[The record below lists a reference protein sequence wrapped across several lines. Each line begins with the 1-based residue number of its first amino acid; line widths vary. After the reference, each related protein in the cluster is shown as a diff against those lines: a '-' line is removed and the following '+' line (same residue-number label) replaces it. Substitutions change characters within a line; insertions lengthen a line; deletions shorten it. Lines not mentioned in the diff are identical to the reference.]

1 MALQGSG
8 AISFDNLR
16 SEYSN
21 TGSIALSEMYRGG
34 SFVANH
40 SNNGNVPTSG
50 TIKMSNFYSQNNT
63 PPYADWST
71 TQTTG
76 LQNSGK
82 SYAER
87 GYLAGSFGSM
97 DDTTVDGQ
105 NGTTISAAY
114 YRLGVDTASFLK
126 LTLANGSDN
135 WANFVVNGTSYSRT
149 SASKSGTTWTWG
161 NGTSGTG
168 GVANPYPSGSA
179 GQRISIAINI

>member
-1 MALQGSG
+1 MALQSSG

-16 SEYSN
+16 NEYGN
-21 TGSIALSEMYRGG
+21 GGSIALSEMYRGG
-34 SFVANH
+34 SFVLNH
-40 SNNGNVPTSG
+40 SNNSGVPTSG
-50 TIKMSNFYSQNNT
+50 TISLNNFYSQNNT

-87 GYLAGSFGSM
+87 GYLAGSFGGM

-105 NGTTISAAY
+105 SNTTISAAY
-114 YRLGVDTASFLK
+114 YRLGLNTASFLK

-135 WANFVVNGTSYSRT
+135 WANFVVNGNSYSRT

-168 GVANPYPSGSA
+168 GVANPYPDESA
-179 GQRISIAINI
+179 GDRISIAINI

>member
-16 SEYSN
+16 TEYSN
-21 TGSIALSEMYRGG
+21 SGSIALGEMYRGG
-34 SFVANH
+34 SFVLNH

-50 TIKMSNFYSQNNT
+50 TISMSQFYSQNNAA
-63 PPYADWST
+63 PYASWST

-76 LQNSGK
+76 LRSSGK
-82 SYAER
+82 SWAER
-87 GYLAGSFGSM
+87 GYLAGVFGGM

-105 NGTTISAAY
+105 SGTTISAAY
-114 YRLGVDTASFLK
+114 YRLGTDTASYLK

-135 WANFVVNGTSYSRT
+135 WANFVVNGTAYSRG

-161 NGTSGTG
+161 NGTAGVG
-168 GVANPYPSGSA
+168 GVANPYPSGAA
-179 GQRISIAINI
+179 GARISIAINV

>member
-16 SEYSN
+16 TEYSN
-21 TGSIALSEMYRGG
+21 SGSIALGEMYRGG
-34 SFVANH
+34 SFVLNH
-40 SNNGNVPTSG
+40 SNNSSVPTSG
-50 TIKMSNFYSQNNT
+50 TISMNNFYSQNNAA
-63 PPYADWST
+63 PYANWST

-76 LQNSGK
+76 IRSSGK
-82 SYAER
+82 SWAER
-87 GYLAGSFGSM
+87 GYLAGVYGGM

-105 NGTTISAAY
+105 SGTTISAAY
-114 YRLGVDTASFLK
+114 YRLGLDTASYLK

-135 WANFVVNGTSYSRT
+135 WANFVVNGTAYSRG

-161 NGTSGTG
+161 NGTAGTD

-179 GQRISIAINI
+179 GQRISIAINV